1 MLGSWLLNMLAQ
13 RFGCDTGFVDRQ
25 PVRSPLG
32 SMLCRLNCTQRML
45 HRASGGSLIQV
56 INLRFINL
64 RSTREKLVPELS
76 DRLIASGLTN
86 EAAGMRL
93 TGDARRL
100 ICILFPAQDPQ
111 MCNVNL

>member
-1 MLGSWLLNMLAQ
+1 ML
-13 RFGCDTGFVDRQ
+13 R
-25 PVRSPLG
+25 
-32 SMLCRLNCTQRML
+32 RLNCTQRML

-56 INLRFINL
+56 INP
-64 RSTREKLVPELS
+64 RSTLEKLVPELS

-86 EAAGMRL
+86 AAAGMRL

-111 MCNVNL
+111 MCNEDL